1 MSQLQVEIPDRA
13 FFRASQVCD
22 IAGLQP
28 FILRCWEAEFADLGV
43 TPGNGGQRVYRRED
57 VERVLQIKH
66 LLFVEGLTLAGARRR
81 LEQGSAP
88 EEVRLPPFLDE
99 RAREQIAKIKAE
111 LRALLEML
119 NAERAMAADGATS
132 SESAPAA
139 SDAVPAGDTAPPRDG
154 EAKIERRAARPK
166 RTARRVE
173 MVD

>member
-43 TPGNGGQRVYRRED
+43 TPEHGGQRVYRRED

-81 LEQGSAP
+81 LDQGSAP
-88 EEVRLPPFLDE
+88 DEVRLPPFLDE

-119 NAERAMAADGATS
+119 SAEKALALT
-132 SESAPAA
+132 EHPAA
-139 SDAVPAGDTAPPRDG
+139 PEAPSSNDVPPADRSVTMID
-154 EAKIERRAARPK
+154 RRAARPK
-166 RTARRVE
+166 RAARRVE